1 MSVSR
6 IHYCISQEAIAQGEQ
21 EPPAKKCR
29 CRKII
34 SLADAT
40 ALVKVG
46 EAKWVV
52 KERRRGEKSVI
63 CRLCHADPEVKNCA
77 QCEGSGKQLVSFVED
92 IPGLDIV
99 YTSSDPVDES
109 EKKKRK
115 WLAPKTPRVAT
126 IESEHLELAFSDALI
141 KTKVNGRLE
150 VTWATNDKPA
160 EAARDRIKEYGRLI
174 LDARSFVGKDRIP
187 AIGVE
192 PVDNP
197 ETGEGRNYDFGR
209 AI

>member
-1 MSVSR
+1 MGVSR
-6 IHYCISQEAIAQGEQ
+6 IHYCIGQEAVAQGEQ

-52 KERRRGEKSVI
+52 KERKRGEKSVI

-77 QCEGSGKQLVSFVED
+77 QCGGTGKQMIAFVED

-99 YTSSDPVDES
+99 YTSSDPVDEA

-126 IESEHLELAFSDALI
+126 VESEHLELAYSDALI
-141 KTKVNGRLE
+141 RTKINGRTT
-150 VTWATNDKPA
+150 VAWATNDKTA
-160 EAARDRIKEYGRLI
+160 EAARERIEEYGRLI
-174 LDARSFVGKDRIP
+174 IDARHFVGKDRVPTIKPEP
-187 AIGVE
+187 A
-192 PVDNP
+192 DNP
-197 ETGEGRNYDFGR
+197 MTGEGRNCDYGR

>member
-6 IHYCISQEAIAQGEQ
+6 IHYCINQEAIAQGEQ

-40 ALVKVG
+40 TLVKLG

-52 KERRRGEKSVI
+52 KERKRGEKSVT

-77 QCEGSGKQLVSFVED
+77 QCEGSGKQLISFVED

-99 YTSSDPVDES
+99 YTSSDPVDEK

-126 IESEHLELAFSDALI
+126 IEENHIYLAY
-141 KTKVNGRLE
+141 VEG
-150 VTWATNDKPA
+150 VP
-160 EAARDRIKEYGRLI
+160 EAAERIEEYGRLI
-174 LDARSFVGKDRIP
+174 LDARAFVGKDRIP
-187 AIGVE
+187 AIKTE
-192 PVDNP
+192 PENDRDK
-197 ETGEGRNYDFGR
+197 GQGRDYDYGR

>member
-6 IHYCISQEAIAQGEQ
+6 IHYCHGQEAVVLGEQ

-40 ALVKVG
+40 SLVKVG

-52 KERRRGEKSVI
+52 KERKRGEKSVI
-63 CRLCHADPEVKNCA
+63 CRLCRADAEVKNCA
-77 QCEGSGKQLVSFVED
+77 QCNGTGKQTVSFVED

-99 YTSSDPVDES
+99 YTSSDPVDEK
-109 EKKKRK
+109 ETKKRK

-126 IESEHLELAFSDALI
+126 IEEEHIYLAYVEGL
-141 KTKVNGRLE
+141 
-150 VTWATNDKPA
+150 P
-160 EAARDRIKEYGRLI
+160 EAAERIEEYGRLI
-174 LDARSFVGKDRIP
+174 IDARLFVGKDRVPTIKPEP
-187 AIGVE
+187 A
-192 PVDNP
+192 DNP
-197 ETGEGRNYDFGR
+197 ETGEGRNFDYGR